1 MRTTFNAMYRE
12 AGAGIETA
20 SERLSEFQR
29 QVSTGRRIEKPS
41 DDPSGTSTAIAE
53 HAAIATVEQYSRAAT
68 SVGSRLTVIDTLLS
82 DMVDKISSASTAAM
96 SARGTTQTPAQ
107 REAAALQL
115 EAARDALFDDF
126 NASFQGAYV
135 FGGASATVPP
145 FVKDGAGAVQPYAG
159 STTEVRVDVDRN
171 RAVTTAINGEAIAR
185 GSSADDV
192 FAVLD
197 DLIAAARSGDSA
209 ALGAGSAGLQEAL
222 KRVTTAQSRL
232 GADMGIIDDQQLRLG
247 QMKIA
252 AMARLDKVEAANMA
266 EAITGMRQAETAYEA
281 ALGAVGAVTR
291 VSLMDY
297 LK

>member
-53 HAAIATVEQYSRAAT
+53 HASIAAVEQYTRAAT

-82 DMVDKISSASTAAM
+82 DMVNKISSASTAVM
-96 SARGTTQTPAQ
+96 SARGTTQTAAQ

-135 FGGASATVPP
+135 FGGASATTPP
-145 FVKDGAGAVQPYAG
+145 FVKDGAGTVQPYAG

-171 RAVTTAINGEAIAR
+171 RAVTTAINGDAIAK
-185 GSSADDV
+185 GSSTDDV

-197 DLIAAARSGDSA
+197 DLIVAARSGDNA
-209 ALGAGSAGLQEAL
+209 ALGAGSARLEEAL
-222 KRVTTAQSRL
+222 RRVTTAQSRV
-232 GADMGIIDDQQLRLG
+232 GADMGIIDDQKLRLG

-266 EAITGMRQAETAYEA
+266 EAITGMKQAETAYEA

>member
-53 HAAIATVEQYSRAAT
+53 HASIAAVEQYTRAAT

-82 DMVDKISSASTAAM
+82 DMVNKISSASTAVM
-96 SARGTTQTPAQ
+96 SARGTTQTAAQ

-135 FGGASATVPP
+135 FGGASATMPP
-145 FVKDGAGAVQPYAG
+145 FVKDGAGTVQPYAG

-171 RAVTTAINGEAIAR
+171 RAVTTAINGDAIAK
-185 GSSADDV
+185 GSSTDDV

-197 DLIAAARSGDSA
+197 DLIVAARSGDNA
-209 ALGAGSAGLQEAL
+209 ALGAGSARLEEAL
-222 KRVTTAQSRL
+222 RRVTTAQSRV
-232 GADMGIIDDQQLRLG
+232 GADKGIIDDQKLRLG

-266 EAITGMRQAETAYEA
+266 EAITGMKQAETAYEA